1 MSLFTSRNARA
12 AAPDARIEFG
22 GNVPGNTS
30 MAELLGYVE
39 EGAVPRA
46 AAVAHLR
53 STAPTA
59 VEVAGRTL
67 IPAQARVLEEYLKLK
82 QGRASTLV
90 CSNVTFSEN
99 AFQLLCNGVAQS
111 PRLHAIT
118 FTRCRLSDADASQL
132 GDAMDASR
140 APVAHVDLSYNQ
152 LGQPVELLERL
163 KRNTKLETLN
173 LSGNR
178 VLCADTLAGALEGH
192 WPALKEVIL
201 LRTGIEGDES
211 RRLNEAV
218 DAGSRRFADYSTGAR
233 SVSIS

>member
-1 MSLFTSRNARA
+1 MSLFTSRRASA

-22 GNVPGNTS
+22 GNVPDNAS

-39 EGAVPRA
+39 EGSVPRA

-59 VEVAGRTL
+59 VEVTGRTL

-82 QGRASTLV
+82 QGRAATLV
-90 CSNVTFSEN
+90 CNNVSFSEN

-111 PRLHAIT
+111 PRLQLVT
-118 FTRCRLSDADASQL
+118 FTRCQLTDADTSQL
-132 GDAMDASR
+132 GDALDASR
-140 APVAHVDLSYNQ
+140 APVAHVDLSYNK

-178 VLCADTLAGALEGH
+178 VLCVDTLAGALEGH
-192 WPALKEVIL
+192 WPALTEVIL
-201 LRTGIEGDES
+201 LRTGIAGDDAK
-211 RRLNEAV
+211 RLNEAA
-218 DAGSRRFADYSTGAR
+218 DAGSRRFSDYSTGAR